1 MKCGTQGRAQAS
13 EWASGAGACRAN
25 CLAAEGKAAWQQ
37 VAASAGAWYDELRW
51 GSGKCKMRPGSKALK
66 TKKNKYSND
75 PDLKNNANKFS
86 RNKK

>member
-1 MKCGTQGRAQAS
+1 MGERDR
-13 EWASGAGACRAN
+13 CRP
-25 CLAAEGKAAWQQ
+25 CELPAAEGKAAWQQ
-37 VAASAGAWYDELRW
+37 VAASAGAWYDELRG

-66 TKKNKYSND
+66 TKKNKYFND